1 MIPNSQHV
9 TAKPVNNRTVPRRD
23 AIFNVWFF
31 LGLFIEGFIF
41 FKKTVIF
48 GKF

>member
-9 TAKPVNNRTVPRRD
+9 TGKPANNRTVPLRD
-23 AIFNVWFF
+23 VIFNAWFF
-31 LGLFIEGFIF
+31 LGLFIEGFI
-41 FKKTVIF
+41 KKNPVIF